1 VTADEVHHEYL
12 FAHQMDINMV
22 NKQRLDML
30 HPSVSTEYIAARLAT
45 HLAMLNEETSIMTV
59 DLRATYGS
67 VDIP

>member
-1 VTADEVHHEYL
+1 
-12 FAHQMDINMV
+12 MDINMV

-30 HPSVSTEYIAARLAT
+30 HPSVSTENIAARFAT